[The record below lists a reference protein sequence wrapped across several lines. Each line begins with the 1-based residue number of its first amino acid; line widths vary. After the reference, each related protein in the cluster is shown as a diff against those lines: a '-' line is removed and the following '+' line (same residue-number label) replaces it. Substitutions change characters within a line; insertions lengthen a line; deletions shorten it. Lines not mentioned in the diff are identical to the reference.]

1 MGQYQQ
7 WLLYQEI
14 DKSLR
19 RTRQALEEELA
30 LLESQLDTVFFEQQ
44 DEDEYPLNGNPIIS
58 ALFASLESS
67 NAYLSDQPYM
77 ENASFTAPSWQPAGE
92 PVIELLPEDMNAFLD
107 EQSNTEP
114 RMELPWWLS
123 RITNGTNE
131 SGEDSA
137 PELGGNNTN
146 RLVQRWIERW
156 GRQPKAPSEAEND
169 EMDGE

>member
-7 WLLYQEI
+7 WLRYQEI
-14 DKSLR
+14 DRGLGKTLK
-19 RTRQALEEELA
+19 ALEEELA
-30 LLESQLDTVFFEQQ
+30 QLESQLDTVFLEQQ

-58 ALFASLESS
+58 ALLTSLEFP
-67 NAYLSDQPYM
+67 NAQISEQVYV
-77 ENASFTAPSWQPAGE
+77 ENASPAAIFWQPAGE
-92 PVIELLPEDMNAFLD
+92 PDIELLSEDMNTFLD
-107 EQSNTEP
+107 EESNTEP

-131 SGEDSA
+131 NGA
-137 PELGGNNTN
+137 GPVPEQGGNNTN

-156 GRQPKAPSEAEND
+156 GRQPVLPSEAEND